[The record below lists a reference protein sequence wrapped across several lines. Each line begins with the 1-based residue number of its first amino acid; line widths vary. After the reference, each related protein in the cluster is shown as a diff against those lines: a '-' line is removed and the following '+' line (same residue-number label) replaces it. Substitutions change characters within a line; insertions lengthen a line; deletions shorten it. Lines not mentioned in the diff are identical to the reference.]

1 MWERVPS
8 DSNMSAI
15 IISFVV
21 LNGRTWPPPSDLNE
35 AGNEEKQG
43 LFSSNVEKVVLTSRN
58 PRSLRNS
65 NVCFQVFSPNCVCV
79 CVYTTSGWRNVGCF
93 FFYVKIT
100 IIQSKI
106 ILFFNLFPEVQVH
119 FSSSF
124 CFSKESV
131 FQLVMMN
138 LLMCTGEGYEKHYSM
153 YLLHFVIWVLLFLFL
168 FCFCLSQES
177 RKAVNFILRHCT
189 VNQSCK
195 YFTSTKKKKQPN
207 NMFCSFTTN
216 NKKILFSSILVV
228 FPWDFLSFPERAFS
242 TTHVYLQLDFVVFC
256 FQRN

>member
-1 MWERVPS
+1 MKECR
-8 DSNMSAI
+8 
-15 IISFVV
+15 
-21 LNGRTWPPPSDLNE
+21 L
-35 AGNEEKQG
+35 
-43 LFSSNVEKVVLTSRN
+43 
-58 PRSLRNS
+58 
-65 NVCFQVFSPNCVCV
+65 
-79 CVYTTSGWRNVGCF
+79 F

-195 YFTSTKKKKQPN
+195 YFTSTKKKKN
-207 NMFCSFTTN
+207 NQTICFVVSQQII
-216 NKKILFSSILVV
+216 KKILFSSNLVV

-256 FQRN
+256 FQGN